1 VSAAPTRLGRLT
13 GSVRFR
19 LTALAT
25 VIVAVVLLGVALAL
39 ATVQTD
45 LLVDQLDDRLTQ
57 RADDLA
63 SLVRAGSL
71 PEVLGGVGDDT
82 VSQIVAPDGRVLAA
96 SPALDGYAA
105 IVDPDEP
112 LRTRPRNAALPI
124 DDDTFRVAS
133 RYAFSNQNASGDRDR
148 TSIHVAS
155 ELSDVREGA
164 SRLTRTLATII
175 PVIVALFA
183 WLAWWLTGR
192 TLRPVEAIRSQVADI
207 STSELHRRVPEP
219 AGDDE
224 IADLARTMNEML
236 DRLQDGVLRQ
246 QRFVADASH
255 ELRSPLT
262 RIRSEIEVDLA
273 HPDAADPLET
283 LRSVLQEAVALQQLL
298 DDLLLLARADAGG
311 SARRDEVVEV
321 DEIVLR
327 LARRARDGQRVTID
341 TSQVGAASVH
351 GDARQLERALANV
364 IDNATR
370 HAATRMEL
378 AVETVGGAVR
388 VAVSDDGPG
397 IPASEHERVFDR
409 FTRLDPA
416 RDATTGGTG
425 LGLAIARDIVIRHR
439 GTIEF
444 DPTSSAGA
452 RCVISLPRPTTG
464 D

>member
-1 VSAAPTRLGRLT
+1 MSETPTRSRPLR

-39 ATVQTD
+39 AAVQTD

-63 SLVRAGSL
+63 SLVRTGSL
-71 PEVLGGVGDDT
+71 PAVLGGVDDDT

-96 SPALDGYAA
+96 SPALDGHAA
-105 IVDPDEP
+105 IVDPDEA
-112 LRTRPRNAALPI
+112 LRTRPRSAALPI
-124 DDDTFRVAS
+124 DDDTFRIAS
-133 RYAFSNQNASGDRDR
+133 RYVFSNRDASGGRER

-164 SRLTRTLATII
+164 SRLMRTLAAII
-175 PVIVALFA
+175 PVIVALLA
-183 WLAWWLTGR
+183 ALAWWLTGR
-192 TLRPVEAIRSQVADI
+192 TLRPVEAIRSEVADI
-207 STSELHRRVPEP
+207 RTSELHRRVPEP
-219 AGDDE
+219 ASDDE
-224 IADLARTMNEML
+224 IARLARTMNEML

-255 ELRSPLT
+255 ELRNPLT

-273 HPDAADPLET
+273 HPDSADPTAT
-283 LRSVLQEAVALQQLL
+283 LRSVLQETIALQRLI
-298 DDLLLLARADAGG
+298 DDLLLLSRADPG
-311 SARRDEVVEV
+311 STPREEDV
-321 DEIVLR
+321 DLAEIALR
-327 LARRARDGQRVTID
+327 LARRAGDGQRVTIG
-341 TSQVGAASVH
+341 TAKVSTAVVH

-370 HAATRMEL
+370 YAATRVEL
-378 AVETVGGAVR
+378 TVQAVDGAAQ
-388 VAVSDDGPG
+388 VAVHDDGPG
-397 IPASEHERVFDR
+397 IPASERERVFDR

-416 RDATTGGTG
+416 RDAATGGSG
-425 LGLAIARDIVIRHR
+425 LGLAIARDIVIRHG

-444 DPTSSAGA
+444 DSTPSAGA
-452 RCVISLPRPTTG
+452 RCVITLPRPTG
-464 D
+464 GR